1 MDLQSYLRYF
11 LHMAAR
17 TLFLIDGSSQMYR
30 AYHAFRG
37 RGLSNQEGQ
46 TTHAVYVFVTM
57 LRKLI
62 ADHHPEYIAASFDLA
77 GPTFRDQLVT
87 DYKANRAAMP
97 DDLAEQINWVH
108 QACEAMGVPILT
120 AAGYEAD
127 DVIGTVARR
136 ARAEGFEVA
145 IVSIDKD
152 FFQMVAPGIRV
163 YDPREDGAW
172 FDSDGVVQKFGVRP
186 EQVTDVLALVG
197 DTSDNVAGVPGIGKK
212 GAVDL
217 VTQFGGL
224 DALLERL
231 GELKPKQREA
241 LSTHREDA
249 LRSRE
254 LVTIRADVPL
264 DLDFEALR
272 YRGASRERCY
282 ELFTRLAFRT
292 LVNDYAPTAD
302 TIQKDYQLVTTL
314 PELDVLVEGL
324 RRAGEFAF
332 RIVPDSPSAMRAAI
346 VGIAFSSA
354 DRQARYL
361 PLGHQNG
368 DARSDLLAN
377 ASAPTQVDVSAAL
390 ERLRP
395 IFEDEAVHK
404 VGHDVKFEVIVLARH
419 GIVLRGIAF
428 DSMLASYLLDA
439 TRSGH
444 PLEETSLEHLGYKA
458 LTDEDVCG
466 RGARAIPFAR
476 LAPEALLTYAG
487 ERADLARQL
496 SNRLAPLLVT
506 DHLDAVYRELE
517 MPLVPV
523 LADIERA
530 GVRLDGPALAAQSR
544 HLEQEL
550 AAYTARIFGLAG
562 EAFNINSPQQLGR
575 ILFDK
580 LQLTPGKKTGKTR
593 SASTAAE
600 VLEELA
606 LSHDLPRLVLEW
618 RALHKLKSTYIDALP
633 QMVHPDTGRV
643 HTCFNQAVAAT
654 GRLSSS
660 DPNLQNIPIRTE
672 LGREIRRAFIAAPGH
687 VLISADYS
695 QIELRVLAHMA
706 GEDALIEAFRT
717 GEDIHERTALKLFG
731 PDSGLDKHLL
741 RSRSKMVN
749 YAVLYGKTPFTLARD
764 INVTQ
769 EAAQEFIDAY
779 FAGFPRVR
787 AFIDRTLEEARQSG
801 VVRTMAGRRR
811 LVPNLSS
818 RNFQMRAQ
826 AEREAVNMPIQGSA
840 ADILKKAMIDLHAE
854 LPRRRLRTRMILT
867 VHDELLFEGPRDEA
881 DAASAVVRDRME
893 NAVALSVPLTV
904 DVGIA
909 ENWRDA
915 KP

>member
-1 MDLQSYLRYF
+1 
-11 LHMAAR
+11 MAVRLADTRAGQARR

-77 GPTFRDQLVT
+77 GPTFRDQLVA

-127 DVIGTVARR
+127 DVIGTVATR
-136 ARAEGFEVA
+136 ARADGFEVA

-152 FFQMVAPGIRV
+152 FFQMVGSGIRV

-172 FDSDGVVQKFGVRP
+172 FDSDGVVEKFGVRP

-224 DALLERL
+224 DAMLERL
-231 GELKPKQREA
+231 GELKPKQRET

-254 LVTIRADVPL
+254 LVTIRTDVPL
-264 DLDFEALR
+264 DIDFESLR

-302 TIQKDYQLVTTL
+302 TIQKDYRLVPTL
-314 PELDVLVEGL
+314 TELDALIEDL

-332 RIVPDSPSAMRAAI
+332 RIIPDSPSAMRARI
-346 VGIAFSSA
+346 VGIAFSTR
-354 DRQARYL
+354 DRDARYV
-361 PLGHQNG
+361 PLGHQNA
-368 DARSDLLAN
+368 DTNDDLLAS
-377 ASAPTQVDVSAAL
+377 AAAPTQVDARAAL
-390 ERLRP
+390 DRLRT
-395 IFEDEAVHK
+395 IFEDEAVRK
-404 VGHDVKFEVIVLARH
+404 VGHDVKFEIIVLAGH
-419 GIVLRGIAF
+419 AIALRGVAF

-466 RGARAIPFAR
+466 RGARAVSFAR
-476 LAPEALLTYAG
+476 LAPEALLNYAG

-506 DHLDAVYRELE
+506 DHLEPVYRELE
-517 MPLVPV
+517 MPLIPV

-530 GVRLDGPALAAQSR
+530 GIGLDAVALGAQSR
-544 HLEQEL
+544 HVEQEL
-550 AAYTARIFGLAG
+550 AGYTARIFELAG
-562 EAFNINSPQQLGR
+562 EEFNINSPQQLGR
-575 ILFDK
+575 ILFEK

-593 SASTAAE
+593 SQSTAAE

-633 QMVHPDTGRV
+633 LMVHPETGRV

-672 LGREIRRAFIAAPGH
+672 LGREIRRAFIAAPDH

-706 GEDALIEAFRT
+706 GEEALIEAFRT
-717 GEDIHERTALKLFG
+717 GEDIHERTGLKLFG
-731 PDSGLDKHLL
+731 PDSGLDRHVL

-749 YAVLYGKTPFTLARD
+749 YAVLYGKTPFTLSRD

-787 AFIDRTLEEARQSG
+787 AFIDRLLDEARVTG

-811 LVPNLSS
+811 LVPNQTSPQL
-818 RNFQMRAQ
+818 QMRAP

-854 LPRRRLRTRMILT
+854 LPRRGLKTRMILT
-867 VHDELLFEGPRDEA
+867 VHDELLFESPRDEA
-881 DAASAVVRDRME
+881 DAAAALVRDRME
-893 NAVALSVPLTV
+893 NAMALSVPLTV